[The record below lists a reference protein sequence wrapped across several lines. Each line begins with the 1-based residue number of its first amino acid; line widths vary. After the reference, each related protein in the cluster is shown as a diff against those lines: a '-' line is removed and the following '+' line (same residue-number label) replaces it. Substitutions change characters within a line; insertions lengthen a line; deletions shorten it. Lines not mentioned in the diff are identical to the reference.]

1 MHMRS
6 PTRSRGWWPTLLATV
21 ALLAALAAAVGVSA
35 ASAESPSSSE
45 KLILRAG
52 WTNDPDNLN
61 PFIGYESSSYEV
73 WRLNYSLLTGWDAK
87 TLEPK
92 PELAES
98 WEVSDDGLTW
108 TFKIRQD
115 ATWHDGKPVTAKDVA
130 WTYNT
135 IIEEE
140 LSAFTLY
147 TEFIERVE
155 TPDDYTAVFVCSQP
169 KANMLGL
176 WIPIL
181 PEHVWADLTPEERA
195 ETFVNEPPLIGSG
208 PFQVV
213 EWKKGEYVRMEA
225 NKDYFGGAPTLDE
238 VIFQTYQN
246 NDTMAQDVKAGSLD
260 AAWNIPPAQVEPLD
274 ALDDITAHGYTPIG
288 MDELGFNCYEGEA
301 SLGHPVLR
309 DAAFRQALN
318 YAVDKEQVKKI
329 AYSGFGIPGLSIIQP
344 DKYTDPDWHWQP
356 PEPYAFDLE
365 KAKSELDAAGYSDGD
380 GDGIREYE
388 GEPISLRL
396 YARSESPESQK
407 AGKLITGW
415 FEQIGLDIKYE
426 VIDDGILGDKQFNY
440 NDDDE
445 FAPDFDMFIWGW
457 GGDIDPNFILSIFTT
472 DQIESW
478 SDCNWSNAEYDE
490 LFKEQ
495 QRTIEPQERKQII
508 DRMQEIWYEETPYII
523 LQYPDN
529 FEAYN
534 TAKWTGWVRSP
545 ADNGAVWYTA
555 TAFDSYLNLKPN
567 TATAAEDG
575 GSNTGLIIGIVVAAV
590 VVLGV
595 IVWVILRR
603 RPKATEED

>member
-1 MHMRS
+1 MQRVFRRRS
-6 PTRSRGWWPTLLATV
+6 HRGKAFLLALV
-21 ALLAALAAAVGVSA
+21 VGLLAALSVTTVVL
-35 ASAESPSSSE
+35 AESPSPAD

-73 WRLNYSLLTGWDAK
+73 WRLNYNLLTGWNAA
-87 TLEPK
+87 TLEPQ

-98 WEVSDDGLTW
+98 WEVSEDGKVW

-115 ATWHDGKPVTAKDVA
+115 ATWQDGTPLTAKDVA

-176 WIPIL
+176 WVFIL
-181 PEHVWADLTPEERA
+181 PEHIWSKIPAKALA
-195 ETFVNEPPLIGSG
+195 ETFENEPPIIGSG

-213 EWKKGEYVRMEA
+213 EWKKGEFLRMEA
-225 NKDYFGGAPTLDE
+225 NKDYWGGAPTIDE
-238 VIFQTYQN
+238 VIFQTYN
-246 NDTMAQDVKAGSLD
+246 NSDTMAQDLKAGALD
-260 AAWNIPPAQVEPLD
+260 CAWNIPTAQVEPLD
-274 ALDDITAHGYTPIG
+274 ALPDVTAHGYTPVG

-309 DAAFRQALN
+309 DPAFRRALN
-318 YAVDKEQVKKI
+318 YAVDKEQVKQI

-356 PEPYAFDLE
+356 PEPYEFDLE
-365 KAKSELDAAGYSDGD
+365 KAKAELDAAGYTDEDGD
-380 GDGIREYE
+380 GVREYE
-388 GEPISLRL
+388 GEPITLRL
-396 YARSESPESQK
+396 YARSESAESQK
-407 AGKLITGW
+407 SGKLITGW
-415 FEQIGLDIKYE
+415 FEQVGLDIKYE
-426 VIDDGILGDKQFNY
+426 VIDDGVLGDKQFNY

-478 SDCNWSNAEYDE
+478 SDCNWSNEEYDE
-490 LFKEQ
+490 LFSEQ
-495 QRTIEPQERKQII
+495 QRTIDPDARKQII
-508 DRMQEIWYEETPYII
+508 DRMQEIWYEESPYII

-534 TAKWTGWVRSP
+534 TGKWTGWTRSP
-545 ADNGAVWYTA
+545 AEVGSVWYNA
-555 TAFDSYLNLKPN
+555 TVYDTYLNLKPN
-567 TATAAEDG
+567 TEATTSG
-575 GSNTGLIIGIVVAAV
+575 GTNTGLIVGIIVGAVVVIGIV
-590 VVLGV
+590 LL
-595 IVWVILRR
+595 ILLRR
-603 RPKATEED
+603 RPKATEEV

>member
-1 MHMRS
+1 MQRRS
-6 PTRSRGWWPTLLATV
+6 IPRHRSVSLGVV
-21 ALLAALAAAVGVSA
+21 ALLLAALVGAALASPAMADETSAAAGK
-35 ASAESPSSSE
+35 
-45 KLILRAG
+45 KLILRGG

-73 WRLNYSLLTGWDAK
+73 WRLNYNLLTGWDAA
-87 TLEPK
+87 TLQPK
-92 PELAES
+92 GELAES
-98 WEVSDDGLTW
+98 WEVSEDGKVW

-130 WTYNT
+130 WTFNT

-155 TPDDYTAVFVCSQP
+155 TPDDYTATFICSQP

-176 WIPIL
+176 WVFIL
-181 PEHVWADLTPEERA
+181 PEHIWSKVPKGELA
-195 ETFVNEPPLIGSG
+195 ETFTNEPPIIGSG
-208 PFQVV
+208 PFKVV
-213 EWKKGEYVRMEA
+213 EWKKGEYLRMEA
-225 NKDYFGGAPTLDE
+225 YKDYWGGAPTIDE
-238 VIFQTYQN
+238 VIFQTYQSA
-246 NDTMAQDVKAGSLD
+246 DTMAQDMKAGNLD
-260 AAWNIPPAQVEPLD
+260 MAWNIPPAQIEPLD
-274 ALDDITAHGYTPIG
+274 KLDHVVAHGYTPVG
-288 MDELGFNCYEGEA
+288 MDELGFNCYEGDA

-309 DAAFRQALN
+309 DPAFRRALN

-344 DKYTDPDWHWQP
+344 DKYTDPDWHWAP
-356 PEPYAFDLE
+356 PEPYTFDLE
-365 KAKSELDAAGYSDGD
+365 KANAELDAAGYPDSD

-396 YARSESPESQK
+396 YARSESAESQK

-415 FEQIGLDIKYE
+415 LEQVGLEIKYE
-426 VIDDGILGDKQFNY
+426 VIDDGVLGDKQFNY

-445 FAPDFDMFIWGW
+445 FAPDFDLFIWGW
-457 GGDIDPNFILSIFTT
+457 GGDIDPNFILSIFTS

-478 SDCNWSNAEYDE
+478 SDCNWSNAEFDE

-495 QRTIEPQERKQII
+495 QRTIDPQERKAII
-508 DRMQEIWYEETPYII
+508 DRMQEIFYEESPYII

-534 TAKWTGWVRSP
+534 VSKWTGWTRSP
-545 ADNGAVWYTA
+545 AEVGSVWYNA
-555 TAFDSYLNLKPN
+555 TVFDTYLNLKPN
-567 TATAAEDG
+567 TEKAETG
-575 GSNTGLIIGIVVAAV
+575 GSNTGLIVGIVVAVV
-590 VVLGV
+590 VVLG
-595 IVWVILRR
+595 IVVFIVMRK
-603 RPKATEED
+603 RPKATEES

>member
-1 MHMRS
+1 MQRVFRRESH
-6 PTRSRGWWPTLLATV
+6 RGTAFLLALVVGLLGALSVSTV
-21 ALLAALAAAVGVSA
+21 VLADDDASPAAG
-35 ASAESPSSSE
+35 E
-45 KLILRAG
+45 KIILRAG

-61 PFIGYESSSYEV
+61 PFIGYESSSYEI
-73 WRLNYSLLTGWDAK
+73 WRLNYSLLTGWNAE
-87 TLEPK
+87 TLEPQ
-92 PELAES
+92 PDLAES
-98 WEVSDDGLTW
+98 WEVSDDGKIW

-115 ATWHDGKPVTAKDVA
+115 ATWHDGTPVTAKDVA

-135 IIEEE
+135 IIQEE

-147 TEFIERVE
+147 TEFIEEVE

-181 PEHVWADLTPEERA
+181 PGHIWGKVPAKALA
-195 ETFVNEPPLIGSG
+195 ETFENEPPLIGSG

-213 EWKKGEYVRMEA
+213 EWKKGEYVQMKA
-225 NKDYFGGAPTLDE
+225 YKDYFGGAPTLDE

-246 NDTMAQDVKAGSLD
+246 SDTMAQDMKAGALD
-260 AAWNIPPAQVEPLD
+260 AAWNIPEAQVKPLN
-274 ALDDITAHGYTPIG
+274 ALDDVTAHGYTPIG
-288 MDELGFNCYEGEA
+288 MDELGFNCYEGAA

-309 DAAFRQALN
+309 DAAFRRALN
-318 YAVDKEQVKKI
+318 YAVDKEQIKKI
-329 AYSGFGIPGLSIIQP
+329 AYSGYGIPGLSIIQP

-356 PEPYAFDLE
+356 PEPYEFDLE
-365 KAKSELDAAGYSDGD
+365 KAKTELDAAGYGDTD

-388 GEPISLRL
+388 GEPIVLRL
-396 YARSESPESQK
+396 YARSESASSQK

-415 FEQIGLDIKYE
+415 FEQIGLKIKYE
-426 VIDDGILGDKQFNY
+426 VIDDGVLADKQFNS
-440 NDDDE
+440 NDNDE

-495 QRTIEPQERKQII
+495 QRTIDPQARKQII
-508 DRMQEIWYEETPYII
+508 DRMQEIWYEESPYII

-534 TAKWTGWVRSP
+534 TGKWTGWVRSP
-545 ADNGAVWYTA
+545 AENGAVWYTA
-555 TAFDSYLNLKPN
+555 TAFDSYMNLKPN
-567 TATAAEDG
+567 TEAAGDAG
-575 GSNTGLIIGIVVAAV
+575 GSNTGLIVGIIVA
-590 VVLGV
+590 
-595 IVWVILRR
+595 
-603 RPKATEED
+603 